1 MKYFLLLLTVPLVA
15 QGPEG
20 PQCAIATPACG
31 GGGGGGNQLCSTQ
44 TSSNTLTQG
53 GSNCGIFPSGYSV
66 YWTWLIQLINTVNH
80 AVTAQTSSTVSGTG
94 WCAGFGGQCWDINTG
109 INTPYMFAHSNLVS
123 TGSTSAVFAWN
134 AEIHSTP
141 PGGAV
146 QGFGC
151 AYAVTTYQPVPPVTQ
166 QAVFCVLPPSTPI
179 VIDTT
184 GEGFHLTDAAHGV
197 WFRKTPVGVPV
208 LMAWTDPAYH
218 NGWLALPRDGK
229 VEALSDLFG
238 NFTPQ
243 PPSPNPNGYL
253 ALGQYDLNH
262 DA

>member
-1 MKYFLLLLTVPLVA
+1 MWDFPKRLLGVLDLAYSIDQHGKSRSHSTNLVY
-15 QGPEG
+15 
-20 PQCAIATPACG
+20 CKRHRLVCR
-31 GGGGGGNQLCSTQ
+31 
-44 TSSNTLTQG
+44 
-53 GSNCGIFPSGYSV
+53 SGV
-66 YWTWLIQLINTVNH
+66 
-80 AVTAQTSSTVSGTG
+80 
-94 WCAGFGGQCWDINTG
+94 QCWNINTG

>member
-1 MKYFLLLLTVPLVA
+1 M
-15 QGPEG
+15 
-20 PQCAIATPACG
+20 
-31 GGGGGGNQLCSTQ
+31 
-44 TSSNTLTQG
+44 
-53 GSNCGIFPSGYSV
+53 
-66 YWTWLIQLINTVNH
+66 
-80 AVTAQTSSTVSGTG
+80 
-94 WCAGFGGQCWDINTG
+94 
-109 INTPYMFAHSNLVS
+109 
-123 TGSTSAVFAWN
+123 
-134 AEIHSTP
+134 
-141 PGGAV
+141 

-262 DA
+262 DGVIDAEDAVYGRLRVWIDANHDGIAQPDELHTLNSLGIQRFSLAYRESRRVDGFGNEFRYTAGIEDMDAPKDKRTYDVFLLTEP